1 MWWFD
6 RRGPTLSPM
15 NQSSLPALIIAL
27 GLVVSA
33 SVLAFIWRG
42 NVNANQ
48 TVTVTGSA
56 TATFRSDTGVI
67 RVTVTAQG
75 PTAGDAFTRLRGRIP
90 VLTAF
95 LTDAGIPAESIE
107 PQPMGYFARE
117 EYANNGMPTGRIL
130 YHQYSQ
136 RFEIQSGDVD
146 QIRDL
151 SLTLASLVEKGLDVT
166 VEPPEYFYS
175 GLDAMRIAIQAEAAA
190 NATERAKA
198 LVEATGRRLGPLSG
212 ARMGVLQITPVLSNM
227 VADYGYN
234 DQSSIEKKITGVVSA
249 TYRIL

>member
-1 MWWFD
+1 
-6 RRGPTLSPM
+6 M
-15 NQSSLPALIIAL
+15 NHSTISASIIAL

-33 SVLAFIWRG
+33 SVMAFTWRG
-42 NVNANQ
+42 NVNADQ

-56 TATFRSDTGVI
+56 TAIFKSDTGVI
-67 RVTVTAQG
+67 RFTVSATGAS
-75 PTAGDAFTRLRGRIP
+75 AGEAFTRLRSRIP

-95 LTDAGIPAESIE
+95 LTAADVPEESIE
-107 PQPMGYFARE
+107 PQPMSAYARE

-146 QIRDL
+146 KIREL
-151 SLTLASLVEKGLDVT
+151 SLTLASLIEKGVDVT
-166 VEPPEYFYS
+166 VEAPEYFFS
-175 GLDAMRIAIQAEAAA
+175 GLDALRISIQAEAAA

>member
-1 MWWFD
+1 
-6 RRGPTLSPM
+6 M
-15 NQSSLPALIIAL
+15 NHTTISASIIAL

-33 SVLAFIWRG
+33 SVMAFTWRG

-67 RVTVTAQG
+67 RVTLSAQA
-75 PTAGDAFTRLRGRIP
+75 PTAGEAFARLRARVP

-95 LTDAGIPAESIE
+95 LTEAGVPAASVE
-107 PQPMGYFARE
+107 PQPMSAFARE
-117 EYANNGMPTGRIL
+117 EFGNSGMPTGRIL
-130 YHQYSQ
+130 YHQYAQ

-146 QIRDL
+146 QIRAL
-151 SLTLASLVEKGLDVT
+151 SLSLASLVEKGLDVA
-166 VEPPEYFYS
+166 VEPPEYFFS

-198 LVEATGRRLGPLSG
+198 LVEATGRDLGPLTG

-227 VADYGYN
+227 VSDYGFN